1 MRSRLA
7 AFTLVSLA
15 AAVSTPSVLAQ
26 TVPSGSPDFLDPSQF
41 SSAYTPDGMSLL
53 EKFGW
58 AGRVIIGHPDTK
70 AIVPAY
76 SYSQSEICDNGQ
88 YPDPSIDALLLR
100 SGGIVVAG
108 SLEDL
113 CGQDETA
120 TETSPAAGWAAMIQS
135 DPSNDPLVLVP
146 GQMVHGGGQEYWLR
160 CRESRPPAV
169 GSACH
174 ETFSLSPYDFHQR
187 LAADPES

>member
-15 AAVSTPSVLAQ
+15 AAVSTASVLAQ
-26 TVPSGSPDFLDPSQF
+26 PVTSGSPNSLDPSQF

-76 SYSQSEICDNGQ
+76 SYSQGEICVNG
-88 YPDPSIDALLLR
+88 DLSIDALLLT
-100 SGGIVVAG
+100 SAGVVAG
-108 SLEDL
+108 SLKDL
-113 CGQDETA
+113 CGQDGSA
-120 TETSPAAGWAAMIQS
+120 TETSSDAGWATMIQR
-135 DPSNDPLVLVP
+135 DSNNDLLFLVP
-146 GQMVHGGGQEYWLR
+146 GQVVDGGGQEYWLR

-187 LAADPES
+187 LAVDPES